1 MAILYSYP
9 ETLELLPAD
18 MLIGTSTIRV
28 AGKKKNITKN
38 FTLELLKSFILDGN
52 TGVQW
57 GTITGTLSNQTDLQ
71 SALNA
76 KQGNITLT
84 TTGSTGPAT
93 FASNVLNIPD
103 YSTGMAVPT
112 LDQVLTAGNTS
123 LLNAKVGRIYLY
135 DTSDND
141 GYVNIGGAKDRVTF
155 YNKTNGTIGYIGTN
169 SIFINNRLIDGIVGS
184 ASIRVN
190 NLTTSRIYYLPD
202 ASGTIALTSDIPS
215 ITGFVP
221 YTGATGDINIG
232 SNSIFTAG
240 GAKLW
245 DDGTVSGNS
254 FQFPDLGYI
263 YTPGYATSHGWLL
276 PDATGTIALTSDIP
290 TITPSALTKTDD
302 TNVTLTLGGTPTTS
316 LLQAVSLTLGWTGT
330 LADSR
335 IASAS
340 TWNSKQNA
348 ITLTTIGS
356 SGASTFI
363 SNTLNIPTYT
373 LNGLGGQPLATNL
386 TSLSG
391 LTYAS
396 TSFVK
401 MTAAGT
407 FALDTNTYLTSAVT
421 SVGATGPITSSGGN
435 TPTISTSMATNKLI
449 GRSTAGVGVMEE
461 ITIGSGLS
469 LSAGTLTASG
479 ASPLTTKGDLY
490 TFNTTNTRLPV
501 GLDTQVLLADSTTA
515 TGLKWGTNTAAT
527 PTGYYGAF
535 QDVTNQTAAV
545 INTGY
550 PMLLG
555 ITDLSNGVTIVS
567 GSRVTIANTGIYNI
581 QWSAQF
587 TNPTSAEHD
596 VTIWLRKNGV
606 DVPGSSGI
614 VLVPAKH
621 GSDDGHV
628 LPSWNFLLDVVAGD
642 YYEFVWSTVNTS
654 VYISFHPAGTPPPST
669 ASVVMTVTQQ
679 SGIMAGT
686 GITAINSLTGS
697 AQTLTTGTSG
707 TDFAISSSGTTHTF
721 NIPNASATARGLI
734 TINGQTIAGAK
745 TFSTAPILSSL
756 TASQI
761 LALDGS
767 GNIQSLPTATYPSL
781 TELSYVKGITSA
793 IQTQLNAKSNKSIS
807 SYSLLVNNTASTAD
821 VTETSYRS
829 PSQQTYTGTITWTGT
844 TAPSGAT
851 NHTYNWS
858 RIGNLVTLK
867 ITLIYATGGLALT
880 NVVVTLPT
888 DCPTP
893 LKPTGFSA
901 ASNNLYSGTGFLGIN
916 LTSIPAATARVIL
929 KANAANNGFE
939 IYETAIAGSYLYGDI
954 QIQYF
959 TS

>member
-38 FTLELLKSFILDGN
+38 FTLELLKNFILDGN

-76 KQGNITLT
+76 KQDSITLT

-93 FASNVLNIPD
+93 FSSNVLNIPD

-112 LDQVLTAGNTS
+112 LNQVLTAGNTS
-123 LLNAKVGRIYLY
+123 LLAAKIGELYLY
-135 DTSDND
+135 DAANTAYGRITNEDSSFVAYEYT
-141 GYVNIGGAKDRVTF
+141 GQKTF
-155 YNKTNGTIGYIGTN
+155 
-169 SIFINNRLIDGIVGS
+169 S
-184 ASIRVN
+184 ASSTDSQFIMINAN
-190 NLTTSRIYYLPD
+190 NKSATLNSLPLTAARIYDLPN

-215 ITGFVP
+215 VTGFVP
-221 YTGATGDINIG
+221 YVGANTDVKLGLQSLFLGGGDEVTINQNGILIVDEG
-232 SNSIFTAG
+232 PVPNGGVNIDFAGIAITDYASQNLYIYSNGIRFND
-240 GAKLW
+240 L
-245 DDGTVSGNS
+245 S
-254 FQFPDLGYI
+254 FQTTAFP
-263 YTPGYATSHGWLL
+263 
-276 PDATGTIALTSDIP
+276 P
-290 TITPSALTKTDD
+290 T
-302 TNVTLTLGGTPTTS
+302 GGTS
-316 LLQAVSLTLGWTGT
+316 SQYIRGDGT
-330 LADSR
+330 LA
-335 IASAS
+335 
-340 TWNSKQNA
+340 
-348 ITLTTIGS
+348 
-356 SGASTFI
+356 TFP
-363 SNTLNIPTYT
+363 TIPTVGT
-373 LNGLGGQPLATNL
+373 WGELNYPTWTTGTP
-386 TSLSG
+386 
-391 LTYAS
+391 
-396 TSFVK
+396 FVK

-421 SVGATGPITSSGGN
+421 SVTATSPITSSGGN
-435 TPTISTSMATNKLI
+435 TPIISTSMATNKLI

-490 TFNTTNTRLPV
+490 TYNTTNTRLPV

-550 PMLLG
+550 PMRLG
-555 ITDLSNGVTIVS
+555 ITDLSNGVTVVS
-567 GSRVTIANTGIYNI
+567 NSRITIANTGIYNI

-606 DVPGSSGI
+606 DVPGSSGM

-621 GSDDGHV
+621 GSDDGHT

-654 VYISFHPAGTPPPST
+654 VYISFHPAGNPPPST

-721 NIPNASATARGLI
+721 N
-734 TINGQTIAGAK
+734 
-745 TFSTAPILSSL
+745 
-756 TASQI
+756 
-761 LALDGS
+761 
-767 GNIQSLPTATYPSL
+767 LPTASASNRGA
-781 TELSYVKGITSA
+781 LSSTDYSFFFNKQPTLVNGTNIRGI
-793 IQTQLNAKSNKSIS
+793 NG
-807 SYSLLVNNTASTAD
+807 YSLLGSGGLTILGIHALIKPYSGLTYSASINQSAIGSASAQTANRLIVYPFIPANTFTCSSMYINVFTLAVGALCQIVIYSDLNGFPDQKLYNSTDLDCSTTGKKTATTTQTFNAGTTYWIGTHSSSTASLTVISGAGLISPYIQNVSAGTAYIG
-821 VTETSYRS
+821 TATYGS
-829 PSQQTYTGTITWTGT
+829 PPNPFGT
-844 TAPSGAT
+844 T
-851 NHTYNWS
+851 
-858 RIGNLVTLK
+858 GNTTGVVPFVG
-867 ITLIYATGGLALT
+867 IT
-880 NVVVTLPT
+880 V
-888 DCPTP
+888 
-893 LKPTGFSA
+893 
-901 ASNNLYSGTGFLGIN
+901 
-916 LTSIPAATARVIL
+916 
-929 KANAANNGFE
+929 
-939 IYETAIAGSYLYGDI
+939 
-954 QIQYF
+954 
-959 TS
+959 